1 MVVEW
6 NCKRMRVVELWS
18 NRSRITVERQLSHL
32 LVSVDEVDIWVEST
46 TSRNVM
52 ARVQIR
58 GAPVHCLQSNGVIIH
73 MTSRTLHSPA
83 TSWITYYSTFP
94 AESKGAGLVG
104 GSGGRSPPQ
113 LKVATS
119 KLYAFL
125 VVIHTI
131 YEVETLI
138 IENENY
144 EAQLQSTNSA
154 PIRTTFIQRMKKNV
168 EVSGVL
174 HFALDYVSYTIRN
187 IYNLPFNESSVLPSW
202 LEGVGCIY
210 LSTAASPSN
219 TCWFITSSSM
229 TSRDCSGSMTLLHCA
244 LLRREWG
251 VTDYI
256 VAFIPARDDDIMYFS
271 NLNERLLLLGSGP
284 KRVKQRAP

>member
-1 MVVEW
+1 MLWLE
-6 NCKRMRVVELWS
+6 CRLGGPRSLFTIKRCNNPQIVHQYEL
-18 NRSRITVERQLSHL
+18 LSS
-32 LVSVDEVDIWVEST
+32 SVW
-46 TSRNVM
+46 
-52 ARVQIR
+52 
-58 GAPVHCLQSNGVIIH
+58 
-73 MTSRTLHSPA
+73 
-83 TSWITYYSTFP
+83 
-94 AESKGAGLVG
+94 
-104 GSGGRSPPQ
+104 
-113 LKVATS
+113 
-119 KLYAFL
+119 
-125 VVIHTI
+125 
-131 YEVETLI
+131 
-138 IENENY
+138 
-144 EAQLQSTNSA
+144 
-154 PIRTTFIQRMKKNV
+154 KKNV
-168 EVSGVL
+168 EVSGVF

-256 VAFIPARDDDIMYFS
+256 AAFIPARDDDLMYFS
-271 NLNERLLLLGSGP
+271 NLNERLLFIGQCP